1 MTSEHILPQDFFRN
15 FPATR
20 YQGSKRKILH
30 EIYLVSKAIP
40 ADSVLDLF
48 SGSGVVSL
56 LFRSM
61 GKAVHANDY
70 LLSCKETA
78 RLFLT
83 YTGHIEARETTRENL
98 VYLLGEAPLKE
109 DPVISENYA
118 GIYFTNAENQQLDR
132 FCQNIGEFSPNQ
144 QLLYRYA
151 VAQACLKK
159 RPYNLFHRANL
170 GMRTKDVKRTFGN
183 KKTWETPF
191 HEHAYKC
198 IVELEKFD
206 FSENFQRHSVSQMAS
221 ERMTKDVTNPDL
233 LYLDPPYL
241 NGLGKSIDYADFY
254 HFLEGIFDYGCIGD
268 PVNDKPHRPIIEKP
282 SEWSTKES
290 ALLALSRLAEEFKD
304 SSILMNYRND
314 SSLTPELVR
323 DALSINGRRSAIHTA
338 CDYKYALSK
347 KDETQEL
354 FIVSNPAYL
363 RSTMK

>member
-1 MTSEHILPQDFFRN
+1 MTSDNDLPQGFFRS

-30 EIYLVSKAIP
+30 EIYLVSKDIP
-40 ADSVLDLF
+40 SKTVLDLF

-61 GKAVHANDY
+61 GKTVHANDY
-70 LLSCKETA
+70 LLSSRETA
-78 RLFLT
+78 RFFLS
-83 YTGHIEARETTRENL
+83 YGGKIEPEEETRRNL
-98 VYLLGEAPLKE
+98 VYLLGEAPLKGL
-109 DPVISENYA
+109 PKISELYA
-118 GIYFTNAENQQLDR
+118 GIYFTHAENLQLDR
-132 FCQNIGEFSPNQ
+132 FCQNIGDFSEQQ

-170 GMRTKDVKRTFGN
+170 GMRTKDVKRSFGN

-198 IVELEKFD
+198 IVELDKFN
-206 FSENFQRHSVSQMAS
+206 FSTNHNGHTTSQFPS
-221 ERMTKDVTNPDL
+221 ETFSALDVKPDL
-233 LYLDPPYL
+233 VYLDPPYL

-254 HFLEGIFDYGCIGD
+254 HFLEGVFDYSYVGKA
-268 PVNDKPHRPIIEKP
+268 VNDKPHKPLIQKP
-282 SEWSTKES
+282 SEWHSKDT
-290 ALLALSRLAEEFKD
+290 ALDGLERIANQFAD

-314 SSLTPELVR
+314 SALTPALVR
-323 DALSINGRRSAIHTA
+323 EALAVNGRRSTIITA

-347 KDETQEL
+347 KGETKEL
-354 FIVSNPAYL
+354 FIK
-363 RSTMK
+363 STPSTF